1 MLLFLCSSSN
11 MNHKKFISI
20 FLLLSFVNIHDAYSQ
35 NFFTQKAN
43 NLINS
48 SANTPKLNSTQSINL
63 NSTTPP
69 VNNIPS
75 INTNALKTQTAICE
89 NLNLNREPPK
99 FSINFTPNE
108 LIMDYS
114 KRSKDL
120 IALKQDSNRSGFH
133 LLGLF
138 KGSIAYT
145 LQPSY
150 KVVEISPTQYC
161 AFLNTATINIQ
172 FNPVIYISKEVQQF
186 QCSYNRVLAHEKQHY
201 RFESTGLIDSQKDI
215 LNALKTGFPYTYY
228 ANSIDSIKNEY
239 SNKTSLLNKNINQ
252 IVLSKTAPKHASID
266 TDSNYELESKQC
278 DVNENITLTQ
288 TIKNAF

>member
-1 MLLFLCSSSN
+1 
-11 MNHKKFISI
+11 MNHQKFISI
-20 FLLLSFVNIHDAYSQ
+20 FLLLSFVNIHNAYSQ

-43 NLINS
+43 NLISASNNTQKVNS
-48 SANTPKLNSTQSINL
+48 AQSINL
-63 NSTTPP
+63 TPATPP

-120 IALKQDSNRSGFH
+120 IALKQGSNRSGFH

-150 KVVEISPTQYC
+150 KVVEISPTQ
-161 AFLNTATINIQ
+161 
-172 FNPVIYISKEVQQF
+172 
-186 QCSYNRVLAHEKQHY
+186 
-201 RFESTGLIDSQKDI
+201 
-215 LNALKTGFPYTYY
+215 
-228 ANSIDSIKNEY
+228 
-239 SNKTSLLNKNINQ
+239 
-252 IVLSKTAPKHASID
+252 
-266 TDSNYELESKQC
+266 
-278 DVNENITLTQ
+278 
-288 TIKNAF
+288 